1 MPIRAMTSADIPAG
15 LRLCRLAGWNQL
27 AGDWALFLDL
37 SADAC
42 FVAVDGDRVVGT
54 AGAVRY
60 DARLAW
66 IGMML
71 VDPAVR
77 GRGIGTGLLSAV
89 LRAVE
94 RVPLV
99 GLDATPAGKPL
110 YRKFG
115 FACWRRLVRLEA
127 TTINVMPAPANAVRT
142 MTTADLASLVSSDTE
157 VFGADRH
164 ALLEWSRAHAPE
176 YALVAG
182 EGQPSG
188 YCFGRHGA
196 RFEHLGP
203 IVAGSVETAR
213 ELAAAAFRLR
223 PGQPFVVDVPV
234 EDAAWMR
241 WLAGAGF
248 REQRPFTR
256 MLRGNIEGSGVV
268 PPESG
273 NALRQFAVFGP
284 EFG

>member
-1 MPIRAMTSADIPAG
+1 MTAADIPAG

-27 AGDWALFLDL
+27 AADWALLLHL

-42 FVAVDGDRVVGT
+42 LVADEGDNVVGT
-54 AGAVRY
+54 ATAVRY
-60 DARLAW
+60 DSRLAW
-66 IGMML
+66 IGMIL

-77 GRGIGTGLLSAV
+77 GRGIGTRLLREV

-94 RVPLV
+94 GMPLV

-115 FACWRRLVRLEA
+115 FVCQGPLVRLEA
-127 TTINVMPAPANAVRT
+127 TTIKVAPAAAVRT
-142 MTTADLASLVSSDTE
+142 MTTSDLASLVSYDTE
-157 VFGADRH
+157 IFGADRR

-176 YALVAG
+176 YALASG
-182 EGQPSG
+182 EDELSG
-188 YCFGRHGA
+188 YCLGRHGA

-203 IVAGSVETAR
+203 VVARSADIAR
-213 ELAAAAFRLR
+213 ELAAAAFRLH
-223 PGQPFVVDVPV
+223 PDKPFVIDIALD
-234 EDAAWMR
+234 DAAWTK

-256 MLRGNIEGSGVV
+256 MLRGNIAKSGVGR
-268 PPESG
+268 PDTG
-273 NALRQFAVFGP
+273 NALRQFAIFGP